1 MTSRTDITLSERTL
15 AFGREVITAILGV
28 DRVYRDESGDETGL
42 AVLNMDTEGEFTP
55 DAFDG
60 YGAAAERWREL
71 RDVSD
76 SLPEPDRRTYY
87 AQLADATLAFVRW
100 RSEGIDFESQLGR
113 FLQMP
118 AEPVAAATLETL
130 RADMRALLNGMG
142 YHGDLAAQAAAWED
156 RNRVP
161 PDEVEEVSRALLHEA
176 WVRTNERVVE
186 IPADE
191 SDGMKV
197 VAVTRVPFNAR
208 CNYSIRK
215 VELNVEPTLT
225 LPGLRHLAVHE
236 GYPGHYVQF
245 KLRETWFREGTAPAD
260 NLLSVVNTA
269 SSSVFEGIADTG
281 LAMIGW
287 DDSDDDRVQE
297 LMNRYRSA
305 IGTGAAWRLHALG
318 ASHTEATDWLRAQA
332 LTGGEGWVQNRM
344 GFVAAPSRAV
354 LIWSY
359 WWGEPTVASAWASA
373 VAAGKKDD
381 FVRYLYGRM
390 HSNRTVEMFD
400 A

>member
-1 MTSRTDITLSERTL
+1 
-15 AFGREVITAILGV
+15 
-28 DRVYRDESGDETGL
+28 
-42 AVLNMDTEGEFTP
+42 
-55 DAFDG
+55 
-60 YGAAAERWREL
+60 
-71 RDVSD
+71 
-76 SLPEPDRRTYY
+76 
-87 AQLADATLAFVRW
+87 
-100 RSEGIDFESQLGR
+100 
-113 FLQMP
+113 
-118 AEPVAAATLETL
+118 
-130 RADMRALLNGMG
+130 MG

-161 PDEVEEVSRALLHEA
+161 PDEVEEVSRELMHEA
-176 WVRTNERVVE
+176 WVLTNEHVVE

-191 SDGMKV
+191 SDGMT
-197 VAVTRVPFNAR
+197 VAAVRDVPFNAR
-208 CNYSIRK
+208 CNYLSRK
-215 VELNVEPTLT
+215 VELNVEPVLT
-225 LPGLRHLAVHE
+225 RPGLRHLAVHE

-245 KLRETWFREGTAPAD
+245 KLRETWYRDGVAPAD

-287 DDSDDDRVQE
+287 DDSDDDRVQG

-318 ASHTEATDWLRAQA
+318 ASRTEATDWLRSQA

-344 GFVAAPSRAV
+344 GFIAAPSRAV

-359 WWGEPTVASAWASA
+359 WWGEPTVASAWDSA
-373 VAAGKKDD
+373 VAANRKDD

-390 HSNRTVEMFD
+390 HSNRTVEMFH

>member
-1 MTSRTDITLSERTL
+1 MTLQALSARTL
-15 AFGREVITAILGV
+15 DFGRDVTRAILGV
-28 DRVYRDESGDETGL
+28 DALYRAESGDDTGL
-42 AVLNMDTEGEFTP
+42 AVLNMDTEGTFQPEDFR
-55 DAFDG
+55 DYAE
-60 YGAAAERWREL
+60 AARRWRFLEDEA
-71 RDVSD
+71 RA
-76 SLPEPDRRTYY
+76 LPEPDRITYY
-87 AQLADATLAFVRW
+87 GQLAEATLSFIRW
-100 RSEGIDFESQLGR
+100 RSEGLDFETQLGS

-118 AEPVAAATLETL
+118 AEPVSEETL
-130 RADMRALLNGMG
+130 FGLRDAMHQLLGEMG
-142 YHGDLAAQAAAWED
+142 YSGSLAERASAWEE
-156 RNRVP
+156 RVRVP
-161 PDEVEEVSRALLHEA
+161 PDEVEDVCRVLMHRAWQL
-176 WVRTNERVVE
+176 TNERVVE

-191 SDGMKV
+191 SDGMTV
-197 VAVTRVPFNAR
+197 EAVTGVPFNAR
-208 CNYSIRK
+208 CNYAVRK

-245 KLRETWFREGTAPAD
+245 KLRETWYRDGVAPAD

-287 DDSDDDRVQE
+287 NEAPDDRLQG

-305 IGTGAAWRLHALG
+305 IGTGAAWRLHALEWG
-318 ASHTEATDWLRAQA
+318 RERVADWLRAQA
-332 LTGGEGWVQNRM
+332 LIGGEGWVQNRLA
-344 GFVAAPSRAV
+344 FVSAPERAV

-359 WWGEPTVASAWASA
+359 WWGEPTVTKAWD
-373 VAAGKKDD
+373 AALEAGRKDD

-390 HSNRTVEMFD
+390 HSNRTVEAFG